1 MNSHLEVKEIF
12 SLCAKRKK
20 KRKKEREKKRKRK
33 DSLFFVSLSPSPF
46 LLSMT
51 RINTKKWAMEYI
63 KRQNLDVVLV
73 GDSGAGKSTIFQNL
87 CYQPLDSSP
96 SSPIA
101 PHDASKQEG
110 TLGVNYYVK
119 EITGHDKKTTAKI
132 TLWDTPGKEM
142 YINVSEVYIQTAHSP
157 SLRIS
162 LTSSSFGECSPASVA
177 LPRRPFAWW

>member
-1 MNSHLEVKEIF
+1 
-12 SLCAKRKK
+12 
-20 KRKKEREKKRKRK
+20 
-33 DSLFFVSLSPSPF
+33 
-46 LLSMT
+46 
-51 RINTKKWAMEYI
+51 MEYI
-63 KRQNLDVVLV
+63 KRQNLDMVLV

-142 YINVSEVYIQTAHSP
+142 YINVSEVYIQTARLVLLVFDVGD
-157 SLRIS
+157 LRAFNLLDDWITRIRWVNEKTVI
-162 LTSSSFGECSPASVA
+162 LHINFSFLGQKKINRIFDQGVPT
-177 LPRRPFAWW
+177 PFAVVLVRGPSGCNC

>member
-1 MNSHLEVKEIF
+1 MGCNDPLNSHLEVKEIF

-33 DSLFFVSLSPSPF
+33 DSLFFVSLSHTPF
-46 LLSMT
+46 LLSVT
-51 RINTKKWAMEYI
+51 RINTKKWAMGYI

-73 GDSGAGKSTIFQNL
+73 GDSGAGKSTIFQIL

-132 TLWDTPGKEM
+132 TLWYFWCLMWEIFELST
-142 YINVSEVYIQTAHSP
+142 
-157 SLRIS
+157 SLM
-162 LTSSSFGECSPASVA
+162 TG
-177 LPRRPFAWW
+177 